1 MQELSAEIVRRC
13 MEGDAGAFAALVEHY
28 ERPLFAFVCR
38 LGTVPA
44 GREPEDVVQEIFL
57 KVYEGIGRFRL
68 VPGGSFAT
76 WLFTIT
82 RNHCISLSRR
92 ARVAGGRLSLD
103 EAGAWLV
110 DDREPNP
117 ADVTTDKETAGQVAQ
132 AVALLAEPSRSAL
145 VLRYYENMTY
155 AQIAQVLGCE
165 EGTARSRVAR
175 AKQALAELLQD
186 VYPLG

>member
-1 MQELSAEIVRRC
+1 MQELSAEIIRRC
-13 MEGDAGAFAALVEHY
+13 MEGDAGAFAALVQRY
-28 ERPLFAFVCR
+28 ERPLFGFVYR
-38 LGTVPA
+38 LGCTPA
-44 GREPEDVVQEIFL
+44 GREPDDIVQEILL
-57 KVYEGIGRFRL
+57 KVYENIGRFQAI
-68 VPGGSFAT
+68 PGSSFTT
-76 WLFTIT
+76 WLFTIA
-82 RNHCISLSRR
+82 RNHCISLTRR
-92 ARVAGGRLSLD
+92 ARVPAGRLSLD
-103 EAGAWLV
+103 AAGDWLV
-110 DDREPNP
+110 DDRCQEPP
-117 ADVTTDKETAGQVAQ
+117 EATAGRETAEQVAQ